1 MARAFDSKKWEGH
14 VEAARREGKA
24 IRRYAA
30 EHGLSAWSMYSARQQ
45 LIKRQA
51 GAASKPAVPS
61 VPVANNAFATV
72 RLAPLAAPLR
82 VQLPN
87 GVKLEL
93 AIGAADS
100 ATLVAAINVLAKLPC
115 SV

>member
-1 MARAFDSKKWEGH
+1 MAKAFDSKKWEGH

-30 EHGLSAWSMYSARQQ
+30 EHGLSAWSMYCARQR

-51 GAASKPAVPS
+51 GTGRKPTAPS
-61 VPVANNAFATV
+61 VPGANNAFAAV
-72 RLAPLAAPLR
+72 RLAALPAPLR
-82 VQLPN
+82 AQLPN
-87 GVKLEL
+87 GVMLEL
-93 AIGAADS
+93 AIGAGDS